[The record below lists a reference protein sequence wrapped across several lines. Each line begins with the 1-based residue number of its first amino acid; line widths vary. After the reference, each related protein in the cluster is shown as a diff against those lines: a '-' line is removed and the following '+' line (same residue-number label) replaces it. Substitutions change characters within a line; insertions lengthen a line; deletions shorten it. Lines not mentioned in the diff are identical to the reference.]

1 MEGVIWMSVRARGGW
16 WRLVGV
22 AVLTAVAMVPAAF
35 TVLMLL
41 NAVTWEL
48 WESSGDP
55 PVRLD
60 VLFLTVIVVLVAVP
74 GAVVGL
80 AAGLRRWWVLAAM
93 TLSASVGVGAG
104 ALMPLLAAEE
114 ASPVVAAVG
123 SVVGSLVAVALADR
137 LGGNDPVAR
146 DAAAG
151 RPTRSREERV
161 IAGVCGGWARARGR
175 EPVRVR
181 VLVVLVGVVLAV
193 ALPPLTLAV
202 VVSYLYAW
210 LAWPLEAT
218 TTPSDP
224 SVMV

>member
-1 MEGVIWMSVRARGGW
+1 MSGRARGSW

-35 TVLMLL
+35 TVLMLV

-55 PVRLD
+55 SVWLD

-80 AAGLRRWWVLAAM
+80 AAGLRRWWLLVAM

-104 ALMPLLAAEE
+104 ALMPLLAAED
-114 ASPVVAAVG
+114 ATPVVAAVG

-137 LGGNDPVAR
+137 LGGDDPVPWGG
-146 DAAAG
+146 AAG
-151 RPTRSREERV
+151 RPMRSREERV
-161 IAGVCGGWARARGR
+161 IAGVCAGWARAHGR
-175 EPVRVR
+175 EPSQVR
-181 VLVVLVGVVLAV
+181 VLVVVVGVVVAL
-193 ALPPLTLAV
+193 ALPPLTLALV
-202 VVSYLYAW
+202 VAYVYAW

-218 TTPSDP
+218 PTPSDP